1 VVADLRAGRILEGE
15 KAGRFS
21 DPAGDQV
28 RAGHQPANRQGIGH
42 RDIPPTLLALADEVI
57 E

>member
-1 VVADLRAGRILEGE
+1 VLAASLKAK

-42 RDIPPTLLALADEVI
+42 RDIPPTLRARADEVI